1 MTIEKT
7 IAKVEKSTGLKI
19 QKNAVGQYWIEGQSE
34 KLSFSTNGD
43 EAILF
48 HVVGKNE
55 KDDQATD
62 YFPGM
67 FYKNISQA
75 IYSFVVAEDRV
86 KKVKLL
92 FSLGM
97 SVAKISEQTGYTE
110 LAVLRFT
117 QQF

>member
-7 IAKVEKSTGLKI
+7 IAKVEKDTGLKV
-19 QKNAVGQYWIEGQSE
+19 QKNNVGDYWVEGQSD
-34 KLSFSTNGD
+34 KLSFVARGD
-43 EAILF
+43 EAALF
-48 HVVGKNE
+48 YVVGKNE
-55 KDDQATD
+55 KNDLTTD

-75 IYSFVVAEDRV
+75 IFSFVVAEERV

-97 SVAKISEQTGYTE
+97 SVAKISEQTGFTE
-110 LAVLRFT
+110 LAVLRLT
-117 QQF
+117 QQS